1 MSKKDKI
8 KLIITGFLVLILIMA
23 IGNAKKTVQKVQE
36 RRKKTL
42 ESTVLTEQED
52 SNIPYNTLYPNTVAK
67 QLTEGLYQKLE
78 EETRLLALKR
88 DPFTQNRIET
98 KVIGSGLSLGGIIWN
113 EKDPKAVI
121 DDRIVGLGDQ
131 VGKKTIIEITP
142 STVLLSDGTSQFE
155 LRLGR

>member
-8 KLIITGFLVLILIMA
+8 KFIITGFLVLILIMA

-52 SNIPYNTLYPNTVAK
+52 SNIPYNTLYPNTAVK
-67 QLTEGLYQKLE
+67 QPTEGLYRKLE
-78 EETRLLALKR
+78 EEARLIALKR

-98 KVIGSGLSLGGIIWN
+98 KVIGSGLALSGIIWN

-121 DDRIVGLGDQ
+121 DGKIVGVGDQ
-131 VGKKTIIEITP
+131 IGAKTIIEITP
-142 STVLLSDGTSQFE
+142 STVTLSDGLSKFE